1 MDKGLIFTS
10 TRVHRVSTRE
20 SPTNGR
26 RLVLIIYVSIVLLTA
41 VVGFVIG
48 AIGPQGLDPE
58 LYGVID
64 LPPTPFGT
72 AFYGAAT
79 IASILGVL
87 LVAIIYV
94 SDRYDDAEP
103 GQQP

>member
-1 MDKGLIFTS
+1 M
-10 TRVHRVSTRE
+10 STRE

-26 RLVLIIYVSIVLLTA
+26 RLVLILYVAIVLLTGG
-41 VVGFVIG
+41 VGFVIG

-58 LYGVID
+58 LFGVIS

-72 AFYGAAT
+72 AVYGAAT
-79 IASILGVL
+79 IATILGVL
-87 LVAIIYV
+87 LIAIIYV

-103 GQQP
+103 GR